1 MARPIGTHKL
11 SKNVRE
17 NICKFIALG
26 VSQESAAAQEGV
38 SASQYWSW
46 LRRGRAALATA
57 QQRARETLPD
67 GGSDLRDGAFV
78 RLLERHELPYVELA
92 AEVDAALGKA
102 EAGYTLKIAK
112 ASDRDW
118 RAAAW
123 WLEKRR
129 PDLYG
134 SRESALARLEHDPA
148 VMSNEEIVSE
158 LNELGF
164 VQASVVEAPA
174 TALSAGEGKSP
185 APANENASEGRADDQ
200 AETAA

>member
-1 MARPIGTHKL
+1 MARASGTHRL
-11 SKNVRE
+11 TKNVRE

-38 SASQYWSW
+38 SKSQYWSW
-46 LRRGRAALATA
+46 LRRGRAALEDAMA
-57 QQRARETLPD
+57 RARMALPED
-67 GGSDLRDGAFV
+67 GKQIADGAFAQLID
-78 RLLERHELPYVELA
+78 RNDLPFAELA
-92 AEVDAALGKA
+92 ASVEEAFGKA

-112 ASDRDW
+112 AADRDW

-134 SRESALARLEHDPA
+134 NRETVRIERDPA
-148 VMSNEEIVSE
+148 VMSNEELVSE
-158 LNELGF
+158 LNDLGF
-164 VQASVVEAPA
+164 VQASVVEAQPS
-174 TALSAGEGKSP
+174 ALSAGP
-185 APANENASEGRADDQ
+185 AQNAAPANDNAAATGGDHDQ